1 MHINV
6 IPEKKTGRKLMV
18 FVETFTG
25 EDRKQHSRT
34 VEKIGYVDEYLD
46 RYDDPVAHFREEA
59 KKRTQELKENAK
71 GNIIN
76 LSLQKDGIMRFNE
89 NGEYDIKIHYG
100 DAFIAWVIHRLR
112 LDRFVDSRR
121 KYLNCGYNLTNLMRL
136 FIYERILSPAS
147 KLNNWKNKDS
157 YYEKMNFTQAQI
169 YSGLQQLGEY
179 KEDILLHLDKVM
191 KEYYG
196 RQTGYVYFDGTNV
209 YYEIEDEDGFREK
222 GCSKEHRP
230 LPITQLGVM
239 LDSNG
244 FPMSYD
250 VWAGNTNDCIMLPP
264 AVKRAREKFDMKHMI
279 YVADKGFYSGDTIAD
294 IIINHDGY
302 VISNSVRGKK
312 IDGEIKKKVLDRSN
326 YTYIDAAGKE
336 QEGFNES
343 TQFMYKTIETISNRN
358 VTDIKGDKKKVK
370 VGKQLIAFWSRKYD
384 ERAKMDRMETLE
396 KALLKSHTSSKS
408 KIDNTYGSNRFL
420 STEIK
425 DGEGNVVENYNATV
439 KFNQNAVDDVEE
451 LDGFYIIESNLA
463 GIGWYDDTQP
473 FEEGQTCRWREDW
486 GMLQLNRKLTAL
498 DIIGIYRGLW
508 KIEDSFR
515 TMKSFLKMRPVFVW
529 SRKSLEG
536 HFLICF
542 LSLLIMRILEF
553 ETGNEFTTRHL
564 TESLRKAFLAEIS
577 PGVYMTLYY
586 DVVLMNLSRKMNLD
600 ANQMVYTQKDLQK
613 LFARTRKDS

>member
-196 RQTGYVYFDGTNV
+196 RQTGYGYFDGTNV

>member
-59 KKRTQELKENAK
+59 KKRTQELKENTK

-179 KEDILLHLDKVM
+179 KEDMLVHLDKVM
-191 KEYYG
+191 KELYG
-196 RQTGYVYFDGTNV
+196 RQTGYGYFDGTNV

-498 DIIGIYRGLW
+498 DIIGIYRRLW

-586 DVVLMNLSRKMNLD
+586 DVILMNLSRKMNLD

>member
-1 MHINV
+1 
-6 IPEKKTGRKLMV
+6 
-18 FVETFTG
+18 
-25 EDRKQHSRT
+25 
-34 VEKIGYVDEYLD
+34 
-46 RYDDPVAHFREEA
+46 
-59 KKRTQELKENAK
+59 
-71 GNIIN
+71 
-76 LSLQKDGIMRFNE
+76 
-89 NGEYDIKIHYG
+89 
-100 DAFIAWVIHRLR
+100 
-112 LDRFVDSRR
+112 
-121 KYLNCGYNLTNLMRL
+121 
-136 FIYERILSPAS
+136 
-147 KLNNWKNKDS
+147 
-157 YYEKMNFTQAQI
+157 
-169 YSGLQQLGEY
+169 
-179 KEDILLHLDKVM
+179 
-191 KEYYG
+191 
-196 RQTGYVYFDGTNV
+196 
-209 YYEIEDEDGFREK
+209 
-222 GCSKEHRP
+222 
-230 LPITQLGVM
+230 M

-425 DGEGNVVENYNATV
+425 DGEGNVIENYNATV

>member
-59 KKRTQELKENAK
+59 KKRTQELKENTK

-179 KEDILLHLDKVM
+179 KEDMLVHLDKVM
-191 KEYYG
+191 KELYG
-196 RQTGYVYFDGTNV
+196 RQTGYGYFDGTNV

-425 DGEGNVVENYNATV
+425 NGEGNVVENYNATV

-586 DVVLMNLSRKMNLD
+586 DVILMNLSRKMNLD

>member
-34 VEKIGYVDEYLD
+34 VEKIGYVDEFLD
-46 RYDDPVAHFREEA
+46 LYDDPVAHFREEV

-112 LDRFVDSRR
+112 LDRFIDSRR

-179 KEDILLHLDKVM
+179 REDMLVHLDKVM
-191 KEYYG
+191 KELYG
-196 RQTGYVYFDGTNV
+196 RQTGYGYFDGTNV

-425 DGEGNVVENYNATV
+425 DGEGNVIENYNATV

-473 FEEGQTCRWREDW
+473 FEEGQTCRWHEDW

-508 KIEDSFR
+508 KIEDSFK

>member
-1 MHINV
+1 MHLNT
-6 IPEKKTGRKLMV
+6 IPEKKSGRKLMV
-18 FVETFTG
+18 YVETYKG
-25 EDRKQHSRT
+25 EDHKQHQRT
-34 VEKIGYVDEYLD
+34 VEKIGYVDEFLD
-46 RYDDPVAHFREEA
+46 IYPDPEAHFREEA
-59 KKRTQELKENAK
+59 KKRTKELKEKEKN
-71 GNIIN
+71 NIIN
-76 LSLQKDGIMRFNE
+76 LYLQKDGIMRFNE
-89 NGEYDIKIHYG
+89 NGEYDIRIHYG

-112 LDRFVDSRR
+112 LDKFVDNRR
-121 KYLNCGYNLTNLMRL
+121 KYLNLDYNLTNLMRL
-136 FIYERILSPAS
+136 FIYERILSPSS
-147 KLNNWKNKDS
+147 KLTNWKNRDS

-179 KEDILLHLDKVM
+179 KEDMLSHLDKVM
-191 KEYYG
+191 KELYG
-196 RQTGYVYFDGTNV
+196 RQTGYGYFDGTNV

-542 LSLLIMRILEF
+542 FSLLIMRILEF

>member
-147 KLNNWKNKDS
+147 KLTNWKSKDS

-196 RQTGYVYFDGTNV
+196 RQTEYGYFDGTNV

-425 DGEGNVVENYNATV
+425 DGEGNVIENYNATV

-553 ETGNEFTTRHL
+553 ETGNEFTIRHL

>member
-1 MHINV
+1 M
-6 IPEKKTGRKLMV
+6 
-18 FVETFTG
+18 
-25 EDRKQHSRT
+25 
-34 VEKIGYVDEYLD
+34 
-46 RYDDPVAHFREEA
+46 
-59 KKRTQELKENAK
+59 
-71 GNIIN
+71 IIIF
-76 LSLQKDGIMRFNE
+76 L
-89 NGEYDIKIHYG
+89 
-100 DAFIAWVIHRLR
+100 
-112 LDRFVDSRR
+112 
-121 KYLNCGYNLTNLMRL
+121 
-136 FIYERILSPAS
+136 
-147 KLNNWKNKDS
+147 
-157 YYEKMNFTQAQI
+157 
-169 YSGLQQLGEY
+169 
-179 KEDILLHLDKVM
+179 
-191 KEYYG
+191 
-196 RQTGYVYFDGTNV
+196 
-209 YYEIEDEDGFREK
+209 
-222 GCSKEHRP
+222 CSK
-230 LPITQLGVM
+230 
-239 LDSNG
+239 
-244 FPMSYD
+244 
-250 VWAGNTNDCIMLPP
+250 
-264 AVKRAREKFDMKHMI
+264 
-279 YVADKGFYSGDTIAD
+279 DK
-294 IIINHDGY
+294 
-302 VISNSVRGKK
+302 
-312 IDGEIKKKVLDRSN
+312 
-326 YTYIDAAGKE
+326 
-336 QEGFNES
+336 
-343 TQFMYKTIETISNRN
+343 
-358 VTDIKGDKKKVK
+358 
-370 VGKQLIAFWSRKYD
+370 
-384 ERAKMDRMETLE
+384 METLE

-425 DGEGNVVENYNATV
+425 EGEGNVVENYNATV